1 MSEEV
6 IVSVVGVA
14 GVVLGAIIQT
24 VATASRDR
32 LEAYRS
38 RNRCRPTIPCCGNG
52 TVLSWITY
60 TGEHRHHRLSHRKG
74 FSSIETIERRQMN
87 GQ

>member
-24 VATASRDR
+24 VATASTGWRR
-32 LEAYRS
+32 TGS

>member
-32 LEAYRS
+32 LEAYR
-38 RNRCRPTIPCCGNG
+38 
-52 TVLSWITY
+52 LA
-60 TGEHRHHRLSHRKG
+60 
-74 FSSIETIERRQMN
+74 
-87 GQ
+87 

>member
-32 LEAYRS
+32 LEAYR
-38 RNRCRPTIPCCGNG
+38 
-52 TVLSWITY
+52 LAQ
-60 TGEHRHHRLSHRKG
+60 
-74 FSSIETIERRQMN
+74 QMQTDN
-87 GQ
+87 SLLWQ

>member
-24 VATASRDR
+24 VATG
-32 LEAYRS
+32 S

-74 FSSIETIERRQMN
+74 FSSIEMIERRQMN

>member
-24 VATASRDR
+24 VANASRDR
-32 LEAYRS
+32 LEAYRLAQQMQTDNS
-38 RNRCRPTIPCCGNG
+38 LLWQWNRALVDHIYRRAPPPPPEPPEG
-52 TVLSWITY
+52 LF
-60 TGEHRHHRLSHRKG
+60 EHRDD
-74 FSSIETIERRQMN
+74 
-87 GQ
+87 